1 MPASTPIP
9 APAPTAP
16 ALPQPHS
23 DWALFL
29 DVDGTLVEIAETPD
43 GVEPD
48 ARLPGILSAL
58 SRSLDG
64 AVALISGRP
73 IDMLD
78 GLFAPVRLPA
88 AGLHG
93 LERRDADGHRHAAAP
108 SPAIRAA
115 AAAAEDFA
123 RANPGVLIE
132 DKGATVALHF
142 RQAPAL
148 GPAATRLAEE
158 LVAAHA
164 GTTLQK
170 GKMVVEIRPAGK
182 DKGSVVA
189 EFMAEAPFRGRTPVF
204 IGDDVTD
211 EAGFR
216 MVNRLGGH
224 SVRIGGQSGS
234 EATYGIPSVTAFLDW
249 LAHWSEGG

>member
-1 MPASTPIP
+1 MTAKTRKCIDTPSPSALP
-9 APAPTAP
+9 AP
-16 ALPQPHS
+16 QR

-43 GVEPD
+43 GIEPD
-48 ARLPGILSAL
+48 DRLPDILSAL
-58 SRSLDG
+58 SQALGG

-73 IDMLD
+73 IAVLD
-78 GLFAPVRLPA
+78 GLFAPLRLPA

-93 LERRDADGHRHAAAP
+93 LERRDAAGHLHAP
-108 SPAIRAA
+108 PPMPAIREATAA
-115 AAAAEDFA
+115 AADFA
-123 RANPGVLIE
+123 RDNPGVLIE

-142 RQAPAL
+142 RRAPAL
-148 GPAATRLAEE
+148 GPAATRFAER
-158 LVAAHA
+158 LVAAQA
-164 GTTLQK
+164 GTVLQK

-216 MVNRLGGH
+216 MVNRLDGH
-224 SVRIGGQSGS
+224 SVRIGARADT
-234 EATYGIPSVTAFLDW
+234 EAKYSIPSVAALLDW
-249 LAHWSEGG
+249 LARWSGEG